1 MPYFFGQGVRYSL
14 LLASFFQISAL
25 YAQEDSLVLR
35 RIYDEALVSEKAF
48 TTLQALCA
56 KAPARLSGSKNAEL
70 AVEFCFNWL
79 KELKPDSVWLQP
91 TWVPVWERGQGKVE
105 YRLAKGVWQ
114 NLAFT
119 ELGGSYG
126 TQGEWLQAELVLV
139 ESMEALKAMPEHAL
153 DGKIALLNQAMDPRL
168 INTFAAYGACGA
180 QRVLG
185 ADYASQK
192 GAKAVLVR
200 SLSLGHDHH
209 PHTGIMHYKNPPYIP
224 GLALPVQEAAFL
236 ADLLQQGASLEV
248 RMQLSCTPK
257 DSVLSYNVAAQWH
270 GRDLPEEVVLVGGH
284 LDSWDNSQG
293 AHDDGAGVVHAIE
306 TLRLLKT
313 LNLRPRRSVRC
324 VLFMNEESGARGAQ
338 AYADSARAEAQR
350 GVTHLAAIES
360 DRGGFSPRGFSF
372 EALGST
378 AWLGERRL
386 KSWQPLLEPYGLQ
399 YLSAGGSG
407 VDVSKLKP
415 LGTLLL
421 GLVPDPHRYFD
432 VHHTP
437 ADNIDAV
444 HPRELCLGAAA
455 VASMAWLLA
464 EHGLPAPPKPIK
476 E

>member
-1 MPYFFGQGVRYSL
+1 MPYFLGQGVRYSL
-14 LLASFFQISAL
+14 LLASFSQFSAL
-25 YAQEDSLVLR
+25 CAQEDSLVLR

-91 TWVPVWERGQGKVE
+91 TWVPVWERGHGKVE
-105 YRLAKGVWQ
+105 YRVAKGAWQ
-114 NLAFT
+114 NLEFT

-126 TQGEWLQAELVLV
+126 TQGEWLHANLVLV
-139 ESMEALKAMPEHAL
+139 EDMEALKAMPEQAL
-153 DGKIALLNQAMDPRL
+153 QGKIALLNQAMDPRL

-185 ADYASQK
+185 ADVASQK

-209 PHTGIMHYKNPPYIP
+209 AHTGIMHYKKPPFIP
-224 GLALPVQEAAFL
+224 GVAIPVRESAFL
-236 ADLLQQGASLEV
+236 ADLLTQGEKVEV
-248 RMQLSCTPK
+248 RLQLSCSPK

-270 GRDLPEEVVLVGGH
+270 GRDLAEEVVLVGGH

-293 AHDDGAGVVHAIE
+293 AHDDGAGVVHAME
-306 TLRLLKT
+306 TLRILKT

-324 VLFMNEESGARGAQ
+324 VLFMNEESGVRGAQ
-338 AYADSARAEAQR
+338 AYADSARAEADR
-350 GVTHLAAIES
+350 GLIHLAAIES
-360 DRGGFSPRGFSF
+360 DRGGFSPRGFSY
-372 EALGST
+372 EALGAT
-378 AWLGERRL
+378 EWLGERRL
-386 KSWQPLLEPYGLQ
+386 KSWLPLLEPYGLQ
-399 YLSAGGSG
+399 HMASGGSG

-415 LGTLLL
+415 LGTFLL

-464 EHGLPAPPKPIK
+464 EHGLPAPPKPMK